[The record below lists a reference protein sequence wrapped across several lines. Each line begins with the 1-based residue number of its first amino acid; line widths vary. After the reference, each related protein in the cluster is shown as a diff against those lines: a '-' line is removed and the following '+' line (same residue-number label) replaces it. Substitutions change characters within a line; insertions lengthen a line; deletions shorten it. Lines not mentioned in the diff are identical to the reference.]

1 MAATD
6 IEKVFV
12 FRLIRI
18 PAAMWQ
24 NIEADDDLRVCYR
37 GIYVPLPQL
46 EAVLSH
52 MRVHGVAMMN
62 GRSDEE
68 SNLYLKDFRAWHILV
83 TASYLDAFMF
93 AKNSVPSRMGCSIRE
108 SGSFEIQWFPQDV

>member
-12 FRLIRI
+12 FRMIRI
-18 PAAMWQ
+18 PVAMFQ
-24 NIEADDDLRVCYR
+24 TIEADDDLWVCAK
-37 GIYVPLPQL
+37 GIYVPLLQL

-52 MRVHGVAMMN
+52 MRVHGVAMKWN
-62 GRSDEE
+62 DVE
-68 SNLYLKDFRAWHILV
+68 SHLYLKDFRAWHMIV
-83 TASYLDAFMF
+83 TASYLDAFMI
-93 AKNSVPSRMGCSIRE
+93 AKNSVPSRMRCSIRE

>member
-6 IEKVFV
+6 IEKVHV

-18 PAAMWQ
+18 PVALWE
-24 NIEADDDLRVCYR
+24 NIEADDDLRDFHR
-37 GIYVPLPQL
+37 GIYVPLLQL

-52 MRVHGVAMMN
+52 MRVHGVAMN
-62 GRSDEE
+62 AGSDDE
-68 SNLYLKDFRAWHILV
+68 SHLYLQDFRSWHILV

-108 SGSFEIQWFPQDV
+108 SGSFEIQWFSQDV